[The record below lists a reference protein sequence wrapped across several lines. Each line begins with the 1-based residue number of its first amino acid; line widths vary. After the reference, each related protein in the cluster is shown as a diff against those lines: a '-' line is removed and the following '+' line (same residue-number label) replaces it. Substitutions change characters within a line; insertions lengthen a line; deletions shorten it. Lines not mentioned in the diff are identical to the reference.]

1 LRLDTPGKTLDAS
14 AKVGGNMIKGIS
26 FSIDQ
31 ADRLHNE
38 PRIEAITDAAEKAEL
53 YAKAVS

>member
-1 LRLDTPGKTLDAS
+1 
-14 AKVGGNMIKGIS
+14 MIKGIS